1 MNRHS
6 KSSAVLASVMAM
18 ILAIPGGAWA
28 DGGRDGN
35 NGHKN
40 GAYNNHYNNH
50 YNNNYN
56 GYYNGKGYYYPK
68 YYPCNNCSSNNN
80 NHHDNHNNYK
90 LWVGILGGGIAG
102 YTLSNIL
109 QDQTASQGYYPPANT
124 VPPAAT
130 VTRYESTYSGNTC
143 LQQREYQTKITV
155 GGKQVQGYGTACLQP
170 DGSWHYGPAQAGSY

>member
-6 KSSAVLASVMAM
+6 KSSTLLASVMAM
-18 ILAIPGGAWA
+18 ILAVPGSAWA
-28 DGGRDGN
+28 DGGRYGN

-40 GAYNNHYNNH
+40 GAYNNHYNN
-50 YNNNYN
+50 NYH
-56 GYYNGKGYYYPK
+56 GYYYGKGYYYPK
-68 YYPCNNCSSNNN
+68 YYPCNNCSSGN

-90 LWVGILGGGIAG
+90 LWLGILGGGIAG

-109 QDQTASQGYYPPANT
+109 QNQAASQGYYPPANT
-124 VPPAAT
+124 VPPPAT
-130 VTRYESTYSGNTC
+130 VTRYETINPGNTC

-170 DGSWHYGPAQAGSY
+170 DGSWRYGTAQAESY